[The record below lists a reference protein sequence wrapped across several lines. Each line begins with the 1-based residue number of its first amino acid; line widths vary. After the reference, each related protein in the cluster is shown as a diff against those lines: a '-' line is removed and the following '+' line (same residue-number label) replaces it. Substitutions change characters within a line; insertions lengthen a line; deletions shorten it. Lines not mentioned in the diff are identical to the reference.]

1 LAGFAEALILAQN
14 PLNGSMALAFRTQ
27 SRSKMMSLD
36 KLPFNWFDVTILVM
50 ILIGIHRGR
59 RHGMSEEL
67 MLVLKWVAIAGVS
80 AVAYRPVGEVIASG
94 PVFDLLTGY
103 VLAYIGVALL
113 VAAVFAL
120 MKRAVGG
127 KLIGSDTFGKSEFYL
142 GMLAG
147 MLRFCCILIAAIAL
161 LNARYF
167 SSAEIEQERKYQN
180 DVYGSN
186 FFPTLYTVQA
196 QVFEQSLTG
205 PWIRSQLGFL
215 LIEPTPRHQK
225 EIVRKEFAVP

>member
-1 LAGFAEALILAQN
+1 
-14 PLNGSMALAFRTQ
+14 
-27 SRSKMMSLD
+27 MMSLD

-113 VAAVFAL
+113 VASGEAEA
-120 MKRAVGG
+120 
-127 KLIGSDTFGKSEFYL
+127 SEL
-142 GMLAG
+142 DVML
-147 MLRFCCILIAAIAL
+147 
-161 LNARYF
+161 
-167 SSAEIEQERKYQN
+167 
-180 DVYGSN
+180 
-186 FFPTLYTVQA
+186 
-196 QVFEQSLTG
+196 
-205 PWIRSQLGFL
+205 
-215 LIEPTPRHQK
+215 
-225 EIVRKEFAVP
+225 